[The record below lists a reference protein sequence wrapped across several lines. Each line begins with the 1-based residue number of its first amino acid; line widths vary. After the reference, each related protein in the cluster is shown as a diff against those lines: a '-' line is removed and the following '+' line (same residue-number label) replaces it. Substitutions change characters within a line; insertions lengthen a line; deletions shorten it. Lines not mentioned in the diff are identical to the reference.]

1 MRILIMNGPNLNRLG
16 KREPDIYGHET
27 LADVEAMIETYANEH
42 GIDVSFIQS
51 NYEGALIDA
60 IHDAADEGID
70 GIVINPGAF
79 THYSIA
85 LRDALAGVDVPAIE
99 VHISNVHT
107 REPFREKSVTAPV
120 CIGQMTGFG
129 TSGYVLALEAFRL
142 RNEKETMK

>member
-27 LADVEAMIETYANEH
+27 LGDVEAMIETYAKEH

>member
-27 LADVEAMIETYANEH
+27 LADVEEMVETYANEH
-42 GIDVSFIQS
+42 GIDVAFIQS
-51 NYEGALIDA
+51 NHEGVLIDA

-70 GIVINPGAF
+70 GIVMNPGAF

-85 LRDALAGVDVPAIE
+85 LRDALASVDVPAIE

-129 TSGYVLALEAFRL
+129 TDGYVLALEAFRL
-142 RNEKETMK
+142 RNKKETIK